1 MERKNA
7 VSFKGEPLT
16 LIGGE
21 LKAGDK
27 APDFKV
33 LDKNLKEKTFEQ
45 IKGKISLI
53 ASVPSLDT
61 PVCDLQIKRFNDE
74 AAALSKDIKVSFI
87 SMDLPF
93 AQKRFCDSFDIKRVQ
108 TFSDHMAADF
118 GQKYG
123 VLIKELR
130 LLSRAIFIIDEQGLI
145 SYLQYVP
152 EIGAHPDYDKAL
164 GELKRL
170 V

>member
-1 MERKNA
+1 
-7 VSFKGEPLT
+7 
-16 LIGGE
+16 
-21 LKAGDK
+21 
-27 APDFKV
+27 
-33 LDKNLKEKTFEQ
+33 
-45 IKGKISLI
+45 
-53 ASVPSLDT
+53 
-61 PVCDLQIKRFNDE
+61 
-74 AAALSKDIKVSFI
+74 
-87 SMDLPF
+87 
-93 AQKRFCDSFDIKRVQ
+93 
-108 TFSDHMAADF
+108 MAADF